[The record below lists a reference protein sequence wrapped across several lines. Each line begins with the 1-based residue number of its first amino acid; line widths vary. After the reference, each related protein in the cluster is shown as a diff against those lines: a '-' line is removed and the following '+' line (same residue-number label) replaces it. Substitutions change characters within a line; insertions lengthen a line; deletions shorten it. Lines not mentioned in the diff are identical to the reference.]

1 MVHQHI
7 CAAIL
12 LNIFEVRLDFTLSF
26 SNFLYDEGLIVAAKT
41 FWISGSLHYEAQ
53 LVAYEL

>member
-1 MVHQHI
+1 M
-7 CAAIL
+7 
-12 LNIFEVRLDFTLSF
+12 SF
-26 SNFLYDEGLIVAAKT
+26 SNFLYDEGLIAAAKT